1 MSLEDFFF
9 LLKFKKYS
17 KMSLKRKEWDL
28 VEDKEIKGLDL
39 VLDGINS
46 LKNQNEALKSRVD
59 SFEQT
64 MGSCASR
71 FNKLNK
77 SVVQAFNDELP
88 QNIVRNRDF
97 VVNYFASTFLE
108 DVKESLISHKP
119 IHFIRYIY
127 DITILR

>member
-1 MSLEDFFF
+1 
-9 LLKFKKYS
+9 
-17 KMSLKRKEWDL
+17 MSLKRKEWDL
-28 VEDKEIKGLDL
+28 EEVKEVKGLEL

-64 MGSCASR
+64 MGTCASR

-97 VVNYFASTFLE
+97 VVDYFASTFIE